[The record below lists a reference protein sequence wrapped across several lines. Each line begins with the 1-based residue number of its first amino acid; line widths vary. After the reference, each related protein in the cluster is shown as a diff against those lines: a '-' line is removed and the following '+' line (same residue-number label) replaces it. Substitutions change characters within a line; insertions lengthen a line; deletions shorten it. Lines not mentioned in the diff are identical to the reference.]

1 MFTYK
6 PLTSERARAV
16 QVPANG
22 PLVEVHLNDQ
32 SDLPQGDGTRQ
43 KAAYCVLNENYK
55 QSAERIRNLTVYED
69 DLWIVT
75 AAKCG
80 TTWTQE
86 MMWLLDH
93 NLDYSQAGEV
103 NLIARSIFLEFSTLV
118 PQLAEDTIGLVER
131 MNRPRHIKTHLPM
144 ALLPKQLWTVRPR
157 IVYCARNPKD
167 MVTSF
172 FHHYCHLH
180 GYTGSKEAFL
190 EAILEDQ
197 VMFQPQ
203 IPHTLD
209 FWSIRN
215 EPNVLFIHFE
225 EMKRNMAAVLVR
237 ASHFLGKTYTN
248 EQLAQLENHLSF
260 DVMKNNNSAN
270 HSILLATMQSF
281 AGRENAKSTSFRF
294 MRKGKIGSY
303 REELTTEYITRLDA
317 YIERQLEGTDFRF
330 LE

>member
-1 MFTYK
+1 MFTFK
-6 PLTSERARAV
+6 PLTSKLAQAV
-16 QVPANG
+16 QVPING
-22 PLVEVHLNDQ
+22 PLIEVHLNDQ
-32 SDLPQGDGTRQ
+32 SHLPKGTRNV
-43 KAAYCVLNENYK
+43 AAYSVLTDNYK
-55 QSAERIRNLTVYED
+55 ASAARITNLVVYED

-75 AAKCG
+75 APKCG

-93 NLDYSQAGEV
+93 NLDYAAAAEV
-103 NLIARSIFLEFSTLV
+103 NLIERSIFLEFCAIV
-118 PQLAEDTIGLVER
+118 PQIEEDTIAAVER
-131 MNRPRHIKTHLPM
+131 MDRPRHIKSHLPM

-172 FHHYCHLH
+172 YHHYCHLH
-180 GYTGSKEAFL
+180 GYPGTKEAFL
-190 EAILEDQ
+190 EAILHDQ

-215 EPNVLFIHFE
+215 EPNVLFLHFE

-237 ASHFLGKTYTN
+237 ASRFLDKSYTK

-260 DVMKNNNSAN
+260 DVMKNNNAAN
-270 HSILLATMQSF
+270 HTILLEQMQ
-281 AGRENAKSTSFRF
+281 ALNGRDDVKTSSFRF
-294 MRKGKIGSY
+294 MRKGKIGSH
-303 REELTTEYITRLDA
+303 REELTVEYIARLDA
-317 YIERQLEGTDFRF
+317 YIERQLHGTDFRF
-330 LE
+330 ME